1 MSLRGNAMID
11 IEVKLPDKAY
21 HIHLAKGLQAQLGAS
36 VSSVWSQRQVAVI
49 SDENVAPLYIDE
61 LHDQLVAAGFTVL
74 NIIVPAGETSK
85 SLTVLEQIVTQ
96 MAAAGMTRQD
106 GVIALGGGVVGDL
119 AGLVASLYMRGIA
132 LIQIPTSLT
141 AQVDSSVGGKTAVNL
156 QTVKNIIGTFKQPDL
171 VLIDPNFLMTLS
183 TRDLVEG
190 YAEVIKTSVLADT
203 TFFALTGKIRT
214 TADILMH
221 AEELIERSVRY
232 KATVVMQDE
241 HEGGLRKVLNFG
253 HTIGHAVELEAHGA
267 LRHGEAVAIG
277 MVTIS
282 RVFVRHQQMPVAL
295 FKALLAR
302 IEQVGLPTSTDLVTA
317 PDFMAH
323 LKNDKKNQQGTL
335 NLIGVATV
343 GQPFIYPVPFTELTD
358 FLGEI

>member
-1 MSLRGNAMID
+1 MID
-11 IEVKLPDKAY
+11 IEVKLPEKTY
-21 HIHLAKGLQAQLGAS
+21 HIHLAKGLRAQLGTS
-36 VSSVWSQRQVAVI
+36 ISRVWHPRQIALI
-49 SDENVAPLYIDE
+49 SDDHVAPLYMAE
-61 LHDQLVAAGFTVL
+61 LHAQLLAAGFTVL
-74 NIIVPAGETSK
+74 DIVVPAGEMSK
-85 SLTVLEQIVTQ
+85 SLTTLEQIITRL
-96 MAAAGMTRQD
+96 AAAGMTRQD

-141 AQVDSSVGGKTAVNL
+141 AQVDASVGGKTAVNL

-171 VLIDPNFLMTLS
+171 VLIDPDFLTTLS
-183 TRDLVEG
+183 QRDLVEG
-190 YAEVIKTSVLADT
+190 YAEVIKTSILADT
-203 TFFALTGKIRT
+203 TFFALTGKIT
-214 TADILMH
+214 SPADILGH
-221 AEELIERSVRY
+221 AEELIERSIRY

-295 FKALLAR
+295 FEALLKR
-302 IEQVGLPTSTDLVTA
+302 IEQVGLPTSTDLVAA

-323 LKNDKKNQQGTL
+323 LQNDKKNQQGTL
-335 NLIGVATV
+335 NLIGVAAV
-343 GQPFIYPVPFTELTD
+343 GQPFIYPVPFVKLTD
-358 FLGEI
+358 FLGDI